1 MSQYK
6 TPKTKRQQD
15 MMLHVLGINDM
26 KVEKWL
32 QFFTDDEI
40 NWMLNTEEGMTV
52 ASRHPLETSKVLQTL
67 RDKLEGVV
75 LEAPQRTSGNIY
87 GHPLQPIRVS
97 TDSPIQRHSQAPV
110 ATVNSLPYMV
120 ETDKGEFYAINQ
132 VMSRLEPLYNID
144 NFSEIFYQSMVDIG
158 ISPDIQYISTSKK
171 KGLVSKLKQL
181 AKKRL
186 DDLSEEL

>member
-1 MSQYK
+1 MSHYK

-67 RDKLEGVV
+67 RDKLDGVV
-75 LEAPQRTSGNIY
+75 LESPQQASIGVSGEAM
-87 GHPLQPIRVS
+87 QSVRVS
-97 TDSPIQRHSQAPV
+97 TNSPIQRHSQAPV
-110 ATVNSLPYMV
+110 ATVNSLHYMV
-120 ETDKGEFYAINQ
+120 ETDKGEFYNVNQ
-132 VMSRLEPLYNID
+132 VMYRLEPLYKID

-171 KGLVSKLKQL
+171 KSLVAKLKQL

>member
-26 KVEKWL
+26 KLDKWL

-40 NWMLNTEEGMTV
+40 NWMLNTEEGMSV
-52 ASRHPLETSKVLQTL
+52 ASRHPLETPKVLQTL
-67 RDKLEGVV
+67 RDKLDGVL
-75 LEAPQRTSGNIY
+75 LEAPQQAYESVSGE
-87 GHPLQPIRVS
+87 PMQSIRVS

-110 ATVNSLPYMV
+110 ANSSYPYMV
-120 ETDKGEFYAINQ
+120 ETDKGEFYAVNQ
-132 VMSRLEPLYNID
+132 VMARLEPLYKID

-158 ISPDIQYISTSKK
+158 ISPDIQYISTAKK
-171 KGLVSKLKQL
+171 KSLVAKLKQL

>member
-26 KVEKWL
+26 KLDKWL

-52 ASRHPLETSKVLQTL
+52 ASRHPLETPKVLQTL
-67 RDKLEGVV
+67 RDKLDGIVV
-75 LEAPQRTSGNIY
+75 ETPQQAYESVSGE
-87 GHPLQPIRVS
+87 PMQSIRVS

-110 ATVNSLPYMV
+110 VNAGHPYMI
-120 ETDKGEFYAINQ
+120 ETDKGEFYAVNQ
-132 VMSRLEPLYNID
+132 VMARLEPLYKID

-171 KGLVSKLKQL
+171 KSLVAKLKQL

-186 DDLSEEL
+186 DELSEEL